1 MRIKQPKIE
10 PRYNAIYGAWGWILL
25 EDYAY
30 KDVLIPA
37 GYWWNGANV
46 PVGFWQLIYPASDQR
61 LVAPSLV
68 HDWLYS
74 THTKSRAESDAMLVS
89 ALSDVGVP
97 EYKRV
102 LVEKA
107 VRTFGASAWKDTD
120 TDKQYMMMLKRD
132 ITLSGRDYDTYL

>member
-25 EDYAY
+25 EDYLY

-74 THTKSRAESDAMLVS
+74 THKKTRADSDAMLVS
-89 ALSDVGVP
+89 ALTDVGVP